1 MKSILAKGLIFMTIN
16 KRDTNVQIF
25 KAVSSSLIS
34 GISGNMFSYGLGL
47 MLLATTGSAISF
59 GLSMVITPV
68 IDLLFLVPVGNLVD
82 HCAHKKLIIS
92 GMLGRLLALALL
104 IAVID
109 QFSDQQK
116 LIPVSIFLIVNAL
129 CVNLYTTAQNSAIH
143 ELVNADQIQRLSS
156 LNNSASSLAAI
167 ISPTLGVA
175 LYSWLGFNA
184 FLLCELIASMVSL
197 IITMSMKFQIS
208 ADRQHV
214 QRQSQRFQ
222 QFQNF
227 KIGLA
232 YLKQRPLI
240 LKLISISVYLNFIFS
255 ALNIGLPFIVI
266 KQLHLGNAAIGYLDT
281 FNAIGM
287 LTGSLYL
294 SWQHQPKQL
303 RQQIIVPVI
312 MLTSL
317 LGLLGLVLQQ
327 ATSLNQVLAL
337 GGGLLF
343 LLGFSLAILNV
354 TSQVR
359 IQTTV
364 PSHLLGRVSATMT
377 TANTAIFPIG
387 TLFFTACFQHFPA
400 GAMILAL
407 TGGIGLIISLL
418 ILPSLRHDLIQDQR
432 MFDH

>member
-1 MKSILAKGLIFMTIN
+1 MIIN
-16 KRDTNVQIF
+16 QHDTNIQIF

-68 IDLLFLVPVGNLVD
+68 VDLLVLVPIGNLVD
-82 HCAHKKLIIS
+82 HGTHKKLILS

-104 IAVID
+104 MTVID
-109 QFSDQQK
+109 RFSGQQK
-116 LIPVSIFLIVNAL
+116 LIPVSIFLVVNAV

-143 ELVNADQIQRLSS
+143 ELVNAEQIQRLSS

-175 LYSWLGFNA
+175 LYSWLGFDA
-184 FLLCELIASMVSL
+184 FLVCELVASLISL
-197 IITMSMKFQIS
+197 IITAAMKFQVSSNTEQI
-208 ADRQHV
+208 QH
-214 QRQSQRFQ
+214 QQHFQ
-222 QFQNF
+222 QLQNF
-227 KIGLA
+227 KMGLA

-287 LTGSLYL
+287 LTGSLLL
-294 SWQHQPKQL
+294 SWRPQQKHL
-303 RQQIIVPVI
+303 HQQIIGPVI

-317 LGLLGLVLQQ
+317 LGLLGLVLRQT
-327 ATSLNQVLAL
+327 TSLSQVLTL
-337 GGGLLF
+337 GGSLLF
-343 LLGFSLAILNV
+343 ILGFSLAILNV

-377 TANTAIFPIG
+377 TANTAIFPLG
-387 TLFFTACFQHFPA
+387 TLFFTACFQNFPS
-400 GAMILAL
+400 GALILAL
-407 TGGIGLIISLL
+407 TGGIGLLISLM
-418 ILPSLRHDLIQDQR
+418 ILPSLRHDLIQDQQK
-432 MFDH
+432 FDH